1 MGNYYMQHDFTE
13 LALLALQGEI
23 TPEQMDQLN
32 RILASDPIKV
42 RAYVDLMELC
52 TELSPVGSVE
62 ISSQI
67 NDTTEGYDAL
77 LKLLAEE
84 EKTAQAIEIPKETP
98 PRKLIQKIVYKPQE
112 KKKINKFQMVTFI
125 TSVAAMLFF
134 ILFIKLVPQ
143 RPSSVEVATLVDQM
157 NVQWSASGLQPNK
170 GERLWSND
178 GPLELKKGSVELR
191 YDEGVD
197 VVIEGPAVFEI
208 DRSRI
213 FLDYG
218 RLFSSV
224 SELGLGFTVKTP
236 TSQFVD
242 MGTEFAVQA
251 DINGSSELHVIK
263 GKVQMFAGSSGKYK
277 TGQMIT
283 ENKAARYDVNSN
295 VVNVIPVNKTA
306 FIRQIN
312 SSTGMIWR
320 GQNYINL
327 ADIVGGGNGFGTG
340 QIGRGISLTNGSCI
354 SDFNWTDRKGNGK
367 YLKVKELPFVDGVI
381 VPDSEDGTLQVSSEE
396 HIFTECPNTSGLYY
410 DEIRNGGSV
419 HMTEPKGSFPM
430 LFNNVQY
437 GTAKRPLLFMHS
449 NVCITF
455 DLGAIRKAMPGFRAT
470 SFQSRC
476 VLIEKS
482 DRVRTEKADI
492 FVLVD
497 GEIKFKHIGFDQ
509 NGMAL
514 NVDVPLTE
522 SDRFLTLVA
531 TDGGDSI
538 AIDWVGFIQ
547 PCVLLEANR

>member
-1 MGNYYMQHDFTE
+1 MSNHHMQHDFTE
-13 LALLALQGEI
+13 LALLALQGDI
-23 TPEQMDQLN
+23 TPEQMEQFN
-32 RILASDPIKV
+32 RILASDPKKI

-67 NDTTEGYDAL
+67 NDTTEGYDTL
-77 LKLLAEE
+77 LRLLAEE

-98 PRKLIQKIVYKPQE
+98 PRELIQKIVYQPQE
-112 KKKINKFQMVTFI
+112 KKKTNKFQLVTFI
-125 TSVAAMLFF
+125 TSIAAILFF
-134 ILFIKLVPQ
+134 VLFIKLVPQ

-157 NVQWSASGLQPNK
+157 NVQWSASGLQPRK

-191 YDEGVD
+191 YDEGV
-197 VVIEGPAVFEI
+197 VVLIEGPAVFEI

-251 DINGSSELHVIK
+251 DIDGSSELHVMK
-263 GKVQMFAGSSGKYK
+263 GNVQMFAGSSGKYR
-277 TGQMIT
+277 TGHMIT
-283 ENKAARYDVNSN
+283 ENKAARYNANSN
-295 VVNVIPVNKTA
+295 AVKDIPVNKTA
-306 FIRQIN
+306 FVRQIN
-312 SSTGMIWR
+312 SKTGMIWR
-320 GQNYINL
+320 GQNSISL

-340 QIGRGISLTNGSCI
+340 HIGRGISLTNGSCV

-381 VPDSEDGTLQVSSEE
+381 VPDSEDGTLQVSSEG
-396 HIFTECPNTSGLYY
+396 HIFTDCPNTSGLYY
-410 DEIRNGGSV
+410 DEIRNGGSI

-449 NVCITF
+449 NACITF
-455 DLGAIRKAMPGFRAT
+455 DLDAIRKAMPGFQAT

-482 DRVRTEKADI
+482 DRIRTEKADV

-497 GEIKFKHIGFDQ
+497 GETQFKHIGFDQ
-509 NGMAL
+509 NGVAV

-522 SDRFLTLVA
+522 SDRFLTLAV

-538 AIDWVGFIQ
+538 AIDWVGFVEPYI
-547 PCVLLEANR
+547 LLETD